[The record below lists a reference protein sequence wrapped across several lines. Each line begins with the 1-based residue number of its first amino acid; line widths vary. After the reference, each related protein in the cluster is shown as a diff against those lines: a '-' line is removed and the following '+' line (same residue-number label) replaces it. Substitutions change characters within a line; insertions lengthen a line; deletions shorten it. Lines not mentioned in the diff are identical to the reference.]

1 MSELNSQEGHHKY
14 LNNYGQPKAHLLQTH
29 SLGEKCDNLKSSH
42 IIIGLAIAMLCIPLT
57 VLKCLE
63 SIYVDGLISGVDIR
77 KFTDDFS
84 AQAKAQATMV
94 SVMSH
99 TQMRTLSICQASVI
113 MAVDASILAIPGS
126 GSQLATRVLCSVSFI
141 LSVYC
146 IIGCM
151 IAQQFSSRIRSLD
164 LRFIPLLFLQP
175 GSYILDKIGVL
186 PPRENDQFCNTCK
199 HTKCSVS
206 SKVSNL

>member
-1 MSELNSQEGHHKY
+1 VSKLNSQEGHHKY
-14 LNNYGQPKAHLLQTH
+14 LNHHGQPEAHLLRTH
-29 SLGEKCDNLKSSH
+29 SLGEKRDNLRSSH
-42 IIIGLAIAMLCIPLT
+42 VIIGLAMAMLCILLA

-84 AQAKAQATMV
+84 TQPKAQATMV

-99 TQMRTLSICQASVI
+99 TRMRTLSICQASVI
-113 MAVDASILAIPGS
+113 MAVDTSILAIPGL
-126 GSQLATRVLCSVSFI
+126 GSQLATRALCSVSFI

-164 LRFIPLLFLQP
+164 FVVHSTFI
-175 GSYILDKIGVL
+175 SAAWILYSR
-186 PPRENDQFCNTCK
+186 PNRCT
-199 HTKCSVS
+199 T
-206 SKVSNL
+206 SKGK